1 MEKNITLEN
10 PKINTEE
17 ENFYYDRLTGKPFW
31 DLRKMLGR
39 QLFKI
44 RQDYCR
50 PLNRVSQET
59 KIPIRKIDNI
69 ELGRDDFQWPETAT
83 LLDYYKKRVKLQLVN
98 TLSDEERKMNA
109 QQAIVEK
116 KLEQAEVIIEKAKQ
130 CEALEKEITKSGEI
144 MTNLPASSEV

>member
-1 MEKNITLEN
+1 MDKNKTLEN

-44 RQDYCR
+44 RQDYSR
-50 PLNRVSQET
+50 PLNRVSKET
-59 KIPIRKIDNI
+59 HIPIRKIEDI
-69 ELGRDDFQWPETAT
+69 ELGLDNFQWAETAT
-83 LLDYYKKRVKLQLVN
+83 LLEYYKKRVKLQLIG
-98 TLSDEERKMNA
+98 LFSDEEQLINA
-109 QQAIVEK
+109 QQRRVEK

-130 CEALEKEITKSGEI
+130 QNQLEKEIALAAEI
-144 MTNLPASSEV
+144 MANPPTAEV

>member
-1 MEKNITLEN
+1 MEKNISLEN
-10 PKINTEE
+10 PEIDTEE

-44 RQDYCR
+44 RQDYSR
-50 PLNRVSQET
+50 PLSRVSKET
-59 KIPIRKIDNI
+59 YIPIRKIDNI
-69 ELGRDDFQWPETAT
+69 ELGRDDFQWPEIAT
-83 LLDYYKKRVKLQLVN
+83 LLAYYKKRVKLQLVN
-98 TLSDEERKMNA
+98 TLSDEERRMNA

-130 CEALEKEITKSGEI
+130 CEALEKEISKSGEI
-144 MTNLPASSEV
+144 MTNLEAAEV